1 MKRTY
6 TLLFIFIFS
15 FLFSFGQDAATAI
28 DTYLKEKYPANE
40 PGVIALV
47 IKDGKTILRKGYG
60 MADMETNKPQTP
72 EMISRIGSVSKQF
85 TSTAILK
92 LMEEGKLKLDDPI
105 TKFLP
110 DYPTQG
116 KTVTVWNLL
125 NHTSGIKS
133 YTGIETNM
141 TTENKAKNLTH
152 VQLLET
158 FQNIPYDFNPGDRWM
173 YNNSG
178 YYLLGMIIEKV
189 SGMSWD
195 EYLTKNFF
203 KPLKMKSTVTDD
215 TKLKSGEAIG
225 YYKDGDNF
233 KVADF
238 VHPSIPYAAGS
249 IASTVDDL
257 WKWNNAIF
265 NYKVVSQS
273 SLEQAWTPTKLN
285 DGTLESYG
293 FGWSI
298 SRVGN
303 QKAISH
309 GGGID
314 GYLTYVL
321 YIPESKVFV
330 AMLSNNNNN
339 GPTEY
344 AYHAAQVASG
354 QSLEKP
360 APITM
365 DVAAM
370 KEYVGVYSID
380 PTQDRVIRLDGNRL
394 TSQRTGSSVLP
405 IYPYAIDK
413 FYFDGS
419 PSLLFFNRDDA
430 GKIKSME
437 LVATSWV
444 NSVATKTD
452 KPIPD
457 PRVEIEMDPA
467 ELDKFVGEYELVPG
481 FVLTFRREGDKLMS
495 QATGQQAFQVFPE
508 STTKFF
514 FKVVDAQVEFTSD
527 AEGNVN
533 SVTLFQG
540 GRVMPA
546 KRIN

>member
-1 MKRTY
+1 MKKSS
-6 TLLFIFIFS
+6 TLLLIFLLSSIV
-15 FLFSFGQDAATAI
+15 SFGQDAATAI

-60 MADMETNKPQTP
+60 MADLEHSKSQTP
-72 EMISRIGSVSKQF
+72 EMVSRIGSVTKQF

-133 YTGIETNM
+133 YTSIESNM

-152 VQLLET
+152 AQLLGT
-158 FQNIPYDFNPGDRWM
+158 FQNMPFDFNPGDQWL

-189 SGMSWD
+189 SGISWG

-203 KPLKMKSTVTDD
+203 KPLKMNSTVTDD

-225 YYKDGDNF
+225 YGKNGD
-233 KVADF
+233 KYVVADF
-238 VHPSIPYAAGS
+238 VHPSIPFAAGS

-265 NYKVVSQS
+265 NYKVISQA
-273 SLEQAWTPTKLN
+273 SLDKAWTPTKLN
-285 DGTLESYG
+285 DGSLQSYG

-298 SRVGN
+298 SRIGI

-314 GYLTYVL
+314 GYLTFAL
-321 YIPESKVFV
+321 YIPESKLFV
-330 AMLSNNNNN
+330 AMLSNNGNN

-344 AYHAAQVASG
+344 AFHAAQIASG
-354 QSLEKP
+354 QSMMKP
-360 APITM
+360 TAIAM
-365 DVAAM
+365 DANAM
-370 KEYVGVYSID
+370 KEYVGVYSINAA
-380 PTQDRVIRLDGNRL
+380 QDRVIRLDGDHL
-394 TSQRTGSSVLP
+394 TSQRTGSSVLS
-405 IYPYAIDK
+405 IYPYAKDK

-419 PSLLFFNRDDA
+419 SSLLFFIRDDA
-430 GKIKSME
+430 GKIVSME
-437 LVATSWV
+437 LVGTDWV
-444 NSVATKTD
+444 NSMAKKTD
-452 KPIPD
+452 KAIPD
-457 PRVEIEMDPA
+457 TRVEIEMDPN
-467 ELDKFVGEYELVPG
+467 EFDKFNGEYELVPG
-481 FVLTFRREGDKLMS
+481 FILTVRREGDKLMT
-495 QATGQQAFQVFPE
+495 QATGQQALQVFPE
-508 STTKFF
+508 SKTKFF
-514 FKVVDAQVEFTSD
+514 LKAVDAQIEFSSSED
-527 AEGNVN
+527 GM
-533 SVTLFQG
+533 VTGLTLYQG
-540 GRVMPA
+540 GRTMPA
-546 KRIN
+546 KKLK

>member
-1 MKRTY
+1 MKKPY
-6 TLLFIFIFS
+6 ILLLVFIFS
-15 FLFSFGQDAATAI
+15 FLFSFGQDAAITI
-28 DTYLKEKYPANE
+28 DSYLKEKYPSNE

-60 MADMETNKPQTP
+60 MADIENNKPQTP
-72 EMISRIGSVSKQF
+72 EMISRIGSVTKQF

-116 KTVTVWNLL
+116 KTVTIWNLL

-133 YTGIETNM
+133 YTSIETNM
-141 TTENKAKNLTH
+141 TTENKAKDLSH
-152 VQLLET
+152 AELLAT
-158 FQNIPYDFNPGDRWM
+158 FQNVPYDFNPGDRWL

-178 YYLLGMIIEKV
+178 YYLLGMIIGKV

-195 EYLTKNFF
+195 AYLTKNFF

-225 YYKDGDNF
+225 YRKDGDNYV
-233 KVADF
+233 VADF

-265 NYKVVSQS
+265 NYKVVSQA
-273 SLEQAWTPTKLN
+273 SLEKAWTPTKLN
-285 DGTLESYG
+285 DGSLESYG
-293 FGWSI
+293 FGWSV

-344 AYHAAQVASG
+344 ANHVALLASG
-354 QSLEKP
+354 QSVEKP
-360 APITM
+360 TAITL
-365 DVAAM
+365 DTAEL

-380 PTQDRVIRLDGNRL
+380 ATQDRVIRLDGDRL
-394 TSQRTGSSVLP
+394 TSQRTGSSVLS
-405 IYPYAIDK
+405 IYPYAKDK

-457 PRVEIEMDPA
+457 PHIEIEMDPA
-467 ELDKFVGEYELVPG
+467 EFDKFVGEYELVPG

-495 QATGQQAFQVFPE
+495 QATAQQAFQVFPE
-508 STTKFF
+508 SKTRFF
-514 FKVVDAQVEFTSD
+514 LKVVDAQIEFNSD
-527 AEGNVN
+527 TDGNVTGL
-533 SVTLFQG
+533 TLYQG

-546 KRIN
+546 KRIK